1 MSKTLSIAIAL
12 AFGLTAASGAFA
24 ETCRDAKGRF
34 AKCPTAAAAP
44 AKTAQ
49 CKDAKGKFTKCPTSA
64 ETAATPA
71 VATTPPAAPMS
82 KAYSSN
88 I

>member
-34 AKCPTAAAAP
+34 AKCPTAVSAP

-49 CKDAKGKFTKCPTSA
+49 CKEDRKS
-64 ETAATPA
+64 
-71 VATTPPAAPMS
+71 VV
-82 KAYSSN
+82 
-88 I
+88 